1 MLDIKFVRENPD
13 KVKENIKK
21 KFQDH
26 KIDLVDEVIEKE
38 KEMRAMK
45 QRIDDLRAQRN
56 SLSKQIGGLM
66 KNGQKEEAE
75 KVKQQVSSMADELK
89 ETEEIRIRINQP
101 MILWDGRREYFL
113 DKLSGRLSV
122 EAEGSYYIKES
133 DISAMLTFLSRYSI
147 YAYEEE
153 LKSGFLTLEGGHR
166 VGVTGQIRMEG
177 EKVEQLAYVGSLNIR
192 IAHQKIGCAK
202 EILPFIRTE
211 QRVRNTL
218 FVSSVGIGKTT
229 LLRDSIRLISGDETS
244 RIHFKVGVVDE
255 RSEIAACC
263 HGIPQNNLG
272 IRTDVIDRCKKA
284 VGMRMLLR
292 SMSPDVIAV
301 DELGSMEDFQAVDE
315 VLHCGCSILG
325 TIHAADM
332 LELQQKEQ
340 LQKWVEQKIFERYVI
355 LKKDDEGRRHFMIY
369 DGTWEKI
376 WSD

>member
-1 MLDIKFVRENPD
+1 MLEQVLQIFPAELRKMLLANKD
-13 KVKENIKK
+13 K
-21 KFQDH
+21 
-26 KIDLVDEVIEKE
+26 
-38 KEMRAMK
+38 
-45 QRIDDLRAQRN
+45 
-56 SLSKQIGGLM
+56 
-66 KNGQKEEAE
+66 
-75 KVKQQVSSMADELK
+75 LK

-101 MILWDGRREYFL
+101 MILWDGRKEYFL
-113 DKLSGRLSV
+113 DKVSGRL
-122 EAEGSYYIKES
+122 
-133 DISAMLTFLSRYSI
+133 
-147 YAYEEE
+147 
-153 LKSGFLTLEGGHR
+153 SGFLTLEGGHR

-177 EKVEQLAYVGSLNIR
+177 EKVEQLVYVGSLNIR

-229 LLRDSIRLISGDETS
+229 LLRDCIRLISGDETS
-244 RIHFKVGVVDE
+244 RIHFKVGVV
-255 RSEIAACC
+255 
-263 HGIPQNNLG
+263 
-272 IRTDVIDRCKKA
+272 DVIDRCKKA

-315 VLHCGCSILG
+315 VMHCGCSILG

-369 DGTWEKI
+369 DGAWEKI

>member
-1 MLDIKFVRENPD
+1 MPKD
-13 KVKENIKK
+13 
-21 KFQDH
+21 
-26 KIDLVDEVIEKE
+26 
-38 KEMRAMK
+38 
-45 QRIDDLRAQRN
+45 
-56 SLSKQIGGLM
+56 
-66 KNGQKEEAE
+66 
-75 KVKQQVSSMADELK
+75 
-89 ETEEIRIRINQP
+89 
-101 MILWDGRREYFL
+101 
-113 DKLSGRLSV
+113 
-122 EAEGSYYIKES
+122 
-133 DISAMLTFLSRYSI
+133 
-147 YAYEEE
+147 
-153 LKSGFLTLEGGHR
+153 
-166 VGVTGQIRMEG
+166 
-177 EKVEQLAYVGSLNIR
+177 
-192 IAHQKIGCAK
+192 
-202 EILPFIRTE
+202 ILPFIRTE
-211 QRVRNTL
+211 QSVRNTL

-229 LLRDSIRLISGDETS
+229 LLRDCIRLISGDETS

-263 HGIPQNNLG
+263 RGISQNNLG

-315 VLHCGCSILG
+315 VMHCGCSILG

-369 DGTWEKI
+369 DGTREKI

>member
-1 MLDIKFVRENPD
+1 MLEQVLQIFPAELRKMLLANKD
-13 KVKENIKK
+13 K
-21 KFQDH
+21 
-26 KIDLVDEVIEKE
+26 
-38 KEMRAMK
+38 
-45 QRIDDLRAQRN
+45 
-56 SLSKQIGGLM
+56 
-66 KNGQKEEAE
+66 
-75 KVKQQVSSMADELK
+75 LK

-101 MILWDGRREYFL
+101 MILWDGRKEYFL

-263 HGIPQNNLG
+263 RGISQNNLG
-272 IRTDVIDRCKKA
+272 IRTDVDRP
-284 VGMRMLLR
+284 V
-292 SMSPDVIAV
+292 
-301 DELGSMEDFQAVDE
+301 
-315 VLHCGCSILG
+315 
-325 TIHAADM
+325 
-332 LELQQKEQ
+332 
-340 LQKWVEQKIFERYVI
+340 
-355 LKKDDEGRRHFMIY
+355 
-369 DGTWEKI
+369 
-376 WSD
+376 

>member
-1 MLDIKFVRENPD
+1 MLEHVLQIFPAELRKMLLANKD
-13 KVKENIKK
+13 K
-21 KFQDH
+21 
-26 KIDLVDEVIEKE
+26 
-38 KEMRAMK
+38 
-45 QRIDDLRAQRN
+45 
-56 SLSKQIGGLM
+56 
-66 KNGQKEEAE
+66 
-75 KVKQQVSSMADELK
+75 LK

-122 EAEGSYYIKES
+122 EAEGSDYIKES

-340 LQKWVEQKIFERYVI
+340 LRKWVEQKIFERYVI

-369 DGTWEKI
+369 DGTREKI

>member
-1 MLDIKFVRENPD
+1 MLEQVLQIFPAELRKMLLANKD
-13 KVKENIKK
+13 K
-21 KFQDH
+21 
-26 KIDLVDEVIEKE
+26 
-38 KEMRAMK
+38 
-45 QRIDDLRAQRN
+45 
-56 SLSKQIGGLM
+56 
-66 KNGQKEEAE
+66 
-75 KVKQQVSSMADELK
+75 LK

-101 MILWDGRREYFL
+101 MILWDGRKEYFL

-122 EAEGSYYIKES
+122 KAEGSYYIKES

-211 QRVRNTL
+211 QRVRSTL

-301 DELGSMEDFQAVDE
+301 DE
-315 VLHCGCSILG
+315 IG
-325 TIHAADM
+325 T
-332 LELQQKEQ
+332 
-340 LQKWVEQKIFERYVI
+340 
-355 LKKDDEGRRHFMIY
+355 
-369 DGTWEKI
+369 
-376 WSD
+376 